1 MEHVRPTELIQLAA
15 GELGSESRARV
26 LQHLDTCAACAQVF
40 KQQQR
45 VHAVLGEWDV
55 VPPGID
61 RVAGL
66 ARKLDSRPQ
75 VVIRPFWGST
85 AQAGR
90 VAAAVLLGV
99 GLGYGA
105 ARAFTP
111 GSQSPPA
118 APAVAQAETPRSAE
132 SPVDV
137 LADPSPAGL
146 YAALLDMTAPADDE
160 EGRS

>member
-15 GELGSESRARV
+15 GELGPESRARV
-26 LQHLDTCAACAQVF
+26 LQHLEDCAACAQAF
-40 KQQQR
+40 EQQRR

-61 RVAGL
+61 LVATL
-66 ARKLDSRPQ
+66 ERKLDNRPQ
-75 VVIRPFWGST
+75 TVIRPFWGSA

-105 ARAFTP
+105 ARALTP
-111 GSQSPPA
+111 GSQP
-118 APAVAQAETPRSAE
+118 APAPPVIAKADAPSSAE

-146 YAALLDMTAPADDE
+146 YATLLDMTAPADDK
-160 EGRS
+160 EGQS

>member
-15 GELGSESRARV
+15 GELGAESRARV
-26 LQHLDTCAACAQVF
+26 LQHLETCAACGRAF
-40 KQQQR
+40 EQQR
-45 VHAVLGEWDV
+45 RLHAVLDAWNA

-61 RVAGL
+61 LVAGL
-66 ARKLDSRPQ
+66 ERKLENRSQ
-75 VVIRPFWGST
+75 IILRPFWGSA

-105 ARAFTP
+105 ARALTP
-111 GSQSPPA
+111 GSQPAPTPP
-118 APAVAQAETPRSAE
+118 VIAQADTPSSAE

-160 EGRS
+160 EGQS